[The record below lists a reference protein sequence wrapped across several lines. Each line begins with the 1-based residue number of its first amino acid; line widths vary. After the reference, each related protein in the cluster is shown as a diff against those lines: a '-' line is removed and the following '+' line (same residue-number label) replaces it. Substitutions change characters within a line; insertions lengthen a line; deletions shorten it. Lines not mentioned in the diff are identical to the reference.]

1 MSGLLKTVAIA
12 LLALSASALGVSA
25 TAQSVE
31 DFYKSRPL
39 TVIVGYATGGGYD
52 AHVRSV
58 MRHYNKYLPGQP
70 SIVVQNMVGAGS
82 LVATN
87 HLYNIAA
94 KDGSVIGM
102 VRAPVLEPLSG
113 TGASNFDANK
123 FNWIG
128 SGMTEFTVC
137 ALRNNPQ
144 VNNFADATKIPFT
157 LAGSG
162 PGSDDHMIS
171 MMLIKLAGMKARM
184 INGYPGSSESLL
196 AMERNEVDGRCGW
209 SYSSIK
215 LLKPDWIADK
225 KVRVLVSLS
234 MERWPEL
241 PEIPSIMELVK
252 NEEHKQIFKLAIL
265 SADLGRPF
273 IAPPGVPADRVEA
286 LRAAF
291 VKTIQDPDYAREA
304 LKRNETPILVD
315 GPRAAAIIK
324 ELFSTPPELLKQ
336 AKAIANEK

>member
-1 MSGLLKTVAIA
+1 MSALLKTLAIA
-12 LLALSASALGVSA
+12 LLALPASAVGGSA

-31 DFYKSRPL
+31 EFYKSRPL

-52 AHVRSV
+52 THVRSV
-58 MRHYNKYLPGQP
+58 MRYYNKYLPGQP
-70 SIVVQNMVGAGS
+70 NIIVQNMVGAGS
-82 LVATN
+82 LLATN
-87 HLYNIAA
+87 HLYNIAV

-102 VRAPVLEPLSG
+102 VRAPVLEPLIG
-113 TGASNFDANK
+113 TSASNFDANK
-123 FNWIG
+123 FSWIG

-137 ALRNNPQ
+137 AVRNNPQ
-144 VNNFADATKIPFT
+144 VNNFEDARKIPFT

-184 INGYPGSSESLL
+184 INGYPGTSESLL

-209 SYSSIK
+209 SYSTIK
-215 LLKPDWIADK
+215 LLRPDWLADK
-225 KVRVLVSLS
+225 RLRILVSLS

-241 PEIPSIMELVK
+241 PDVPSIMELVT
-252 NEEHKQIFKLAIL
+252 NEEHKQILKLAIL

-273 IAPPGVPADRVEA
+273 IAPPEVPAGRLEA

-291 VKTIQDPDYAREA
+291 VKTIQDPEYVSEA

-324 ELFSTPPELLKQ
+324 ELFSTPPEVLKQ